1 MLHLE
6 DSVSETLLIPLYM
19 KHLASQMPNPV
30 IHDEAATRLVRQLD
44 YDFSKYDHII
54 HTVVGT
60 AIRADYFDRLTADF
74 IHRRPNPVVVNVGCG
89 LDSRRERIGAAA
101 DGVPFYDIDLP
112 DVIALRQK
120 LLPAQRGETLLATSA
135 FDAGWMDELNR
146 LHPNAQFLLV
156 IEGVLMYFDRY
167 TVRALFCDLARR
179 FHRSEVAFDVQNSW
193 MVKNSD
199 RHEALKH
206 VRARFVFGCDDDLEF
221 ERWADNLHL
230 MSVKRLTVDFPQW
243 KRSGFLLS
251 LIGRQIPAFRD
262 STRMLHYRL
271 D

>member
-1 MLHLE
+1 MLLK
-6 DSVSETLLIPLYM
+6 TTIL
-19 KHLASQMPNPV
+19 
-30 IHDEAATRLVRQLD
+30 
-44 YDFSKYDHII
+44 F
-54 HTVVGT
+54 
-60 AIRADYFDRLTADF
+60 
-74 IHRRPNPVVVNVGCG
+74 
-89 LDSRRERIGAAA
+89 
-101 DGVPFYDIDLP
+101 
-112 DVIALRQK
+112 RQK

-179 FHRSEVAFDVQNSW
+179 FHRSEVAFDVLNSW

-221 ERWADNLHL
+221 ERWADNLRL
-230 MSVKRLTVDFPQW
+230 MSVKRLAADFPQW

>member
-74 IHRRPNPVVVNVGCG
+74 IQRRPNPVVVNVGCG

-167 TVRALFCDLARR
+167 TARP
-179 FHRSEVAFDVQNSW
+179 V
-193 MVKNSD
+193 
-199 RHEALKH
+199 L
-206 VRARFVFGCDDDLEF
+206 
-221 ERWADNLHL
+221 
-230 MSVKRLTVDFPQW
+230 
-243 KRSGFLLS
+243 RSGAPFS
-251 LIGRQIPAFRD
+251 P
-262 STRMLHYRL
+262 
-271 D
+271 